1 MYPRPCVLS
10 VNGNRITQILLLSI
24 VVTAGTISI
33 TEVYAQEDAEPS
45 PMNNTESIQ
54 GVDGP
59 IPIELDLLVMLRDPD
74 IRNYDP
80 ETGLASV
87 HAAEYINDWSDEWN
101 PFRND
106 ASTLFHTI
114 LMISNAGF
122 DAVAPYHP
130 TAVGVYSRIENRP
143 ASESETSLN
152 VNIASVHAGY
162 HIMLKL
168 APERAE
174 AWRQMAV
181 ELGADP
187 DDTSGL
193 DLSCDQVH
201 DLESPAAIGNL
212 AAKCVIEGREHDGFN
227 HFGYETAGVFM
238 ADTTGYTT
246 VNTGYELVDP
256 SRWQP
261 LIVPLGNLQ
270 GKFGVQH
277 FVTPQ
282 YANTEP
288 YSDIDPREFRVPP
301 PTSSNHTDV
310 DLYKAQADEVLE
322 QTAHLTDQEK
332 VLVEFFDNKGR
343 PRPLFTVSDN
353 LVETVQT
360 IFLLEMAQFDAGIIT
375 WQEKARYDAVRPVT
389 AIGYLYG
396 NEPVNVT
403 SIARSGGGASEIPAN
418 QWYSYLT
425 TGDHSEY
432 PSATT
437 CFCAAFAETARL
449 HTGSDIIQS
458 YELRPSGQIIPGY
471 VAQVEAGSSLYEP
484 GVTPAQTE
492 LIIFGSWS
500 DYERKCAESRIDGGV
515 HFRAAVEA
523 SLDVCGDVARPVY
536 DYWQSLINGTA
547 PMRGPAQPLDPDPLL
562 DMPHW
567 TGR

>member
-1 MYPRPCVLS
+1 M
-10 VNGNRITQILLLSI
+10 TQILLLS
-24 VVTAGTISI
+24 VVMVAGTISI
-33 TEVYAQEDAEPS
+33 TEAYAQEDAESS
-45 PMNNTESIQ
+45 PTGTESIP
-54 GVDGP
+54 GAENL
-59 IPIELDLLVMLRDPD
+59 IPIDPALLAMATEEDFSQFDL
-74 IRNYDP
+74 
-80 ETGLASV
+80 ETGVVSFPVAV
-87 HAAEYINDWSDEWN
+87 YIDDWVDEWN
-101 PFRND
+101 PLRND

-122 DAVAPYHP
+122 DAVAPYHH

-143 ASESETSLN
+143 ASESETNLN
-152 VNIASVHAGY
+152 VNIASLHSGY
-162 HIMLKL
+162 QMFLKL

-174 AWRQMAV
+174 VWRQMV
-181 ELGADP
+181 VDLGSDP

-193 DLSCDQVH
+193 DLNCDQKH
-201 DLESPAAIGNL
+201 DLESPVAIGNL

-227 HFGYETAGVFM
+227 QFGYETAGVFM
-238 ADTTGYTT
+238 ADTTNYTT
-246 VNTGYELVDP
+246 LNTGYELVDP

-261 LIVPLGNLQ
+261 LIVPLGDRI

-288 YSDIDPREFRVPP
+288 YSDIDPRSMRVPP

-322 QTAHLTDQEK
+322 QAAHLDDYEK
-332 VLVEFFDNKGR
+332 VLMEFFDNKGR
-343 PRPLFTVSDN
+343 PGPLFTLSDD
-353 LVETVQT
+353 LVEVVQ
-360 IFLLEMAQFDAGIIT
+360 IDFLFRMAQFDAGIIA
-375 WQEKARYDAVRPVT
+375 WQEKARYDAVRPIT

-396 NEPVNVT
+396 DEPVNVT
-403 SIARSGGGASEIPAN
+403 SIARTGASEIPAN
-418 QWYSYLT
+418 QWYSYVT

-432 PSATT
+432 PSGTT

-449 HTGSDIIQS
+449 YTGTDITQN
-458 YELRPSGQIIPGY
+458 YVLPSGQVIPGY
-471 VAQVEAGSSLYEP
+471 VARVEAGSSLYEP
-484 GVTPAQTE
+484 GVTPAQDM

-500 DYERKCAESRIDGGV
+500 DYERKCAESRINGGV
-515 HFRAAVEA
+515 HFRAAVEE
-523 SLDVCGDVARPVY
+523 SLNVCGEVAEPAY

-547 PMRGPAQPLDPDPLL
+547 PLRGPAQPLDPDPLL